1 MRKLKLREL
10 HWFKTEIKKC
20 FLFVLVLCL
29 HFSKSWIHIQ
39 NWAQPNVELCLMILL
54 SKDISTCFKGFCF
67 IRIGCWWPRDPANC
81 PEFSCMLCLGEL
93 GRGGKCA
100 WFTLNQ
106 VRQKYGTTL
115 LDRHLFKYKFPVYW
129 GFCSIEVK
137 VSIWLNKSIIINL
150 VSVTAPCVLFNWKWN
165 TNTPNPCSICF
176 MVHKSTVHH
185 VTWDLMAIYQMAE
198 KTSSSE
204 GYANE
209 SRLWT
214 IRWKEEAC
222 PLLPSPISFPESI
235 P

>member
-1 MRKLKLREL
+1 MCRA
-10 HWFKTEIKKC
+10 WG
-20 FLFVLVLCL
+20 V
-29 HFSKSWIHIQ
+29 
-39 NWAQPNVELCLMILL
+39 
-54 SKDISTCFKGFCF
+54 G
-67 IRIGCWWPRDPANC
+67 
-81 PEFSCMLCLGEL
+81 GE
-93 GRGGKCA
+93 CA
-100 WFTLNQ
+100 WFTLNL

-137 VSIWLNKSIIINL
+137 VSIRLNKSIIINL

-165 TNTPNPCSICF
+165 TNTPAPCSIRF
-176 MVHKSTVHH
+176 TVHTSTVHH
-185 VTWDLMAIYQMAE
+185 VIWNLMAIYQMAE

-214 IRWKEEAC
+214 IRWKDTAC

-235 P
+235 PQGNFLVATGELSKYKRPVFIQFHMQIWLQMF